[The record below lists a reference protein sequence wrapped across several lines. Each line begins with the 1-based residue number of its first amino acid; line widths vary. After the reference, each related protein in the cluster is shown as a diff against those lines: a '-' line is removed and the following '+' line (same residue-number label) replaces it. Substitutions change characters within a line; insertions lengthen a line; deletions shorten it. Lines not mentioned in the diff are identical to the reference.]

1 MILFIE
7 VIFVFYVLMIFLFM
21 IGWQKNKIELSPSIY
36 RVSVVIAIRN
46 EQDNIKRLIKNLKS
60 QDYDRDLY
68 DVIIIDDHSEDN
80 SWDLLYNEK
89 LDWPTYDEKL
99 LIEKIIPFVIQINGK
114 KRGTLEV
121 NMNVLE
127 EEILKKINQDKKLK
141 KYLNEKEI
149 KKKIFI
155 PNKLMN
161 III

>member
-1 MILFIE
+1 MPHLTNEAFKE
-7 VIFVFYVLMIFLFM
+7 
-21 IGWQKNKIELSPSIY
+21 IGGDKI
-36 RVSVVIAIRN
+36 
-46 EQDNIKRLIKNLKS
+46 
-60 QDYDRDLY
+60 
-68 DVIIIDDHSEDN
+68 
-80 SWDLLYNEK
+80 SWPN
-89 LDWPTYDEKL
+89 YDEN
-99 LIEKIIPFVIQINGK
+99 LIIEDIITFVIQINGK

-121 NMNVLE
+121 KMNVLE